1 MADTRRPL
9 PWNASQHEP
18 DKTGCL
24 KMYDTGIF
32 DIKVDTYGA
41 NGVNDTCAAPN
52 VTGDPACEYTACYT
66 TRGERCVFP
75 FLHEWENGTMIQY
88 TTCAGIDVHR
98 PWCATET
105 DPSNNNAVLRWG
117 LCLPDCPTI
126 EPEVA
131 CLEDPIFPEW
141 VRPQEKGRLSYDVRK
156 IH

>member
-1 MADTRRPL
+1 MP
-9 PWNASQHEP
+9 
-18 DKTGCL
+18 L

-98 PWCATET
+98 QKRVPPYFTEL
-105 DPSNNNAVLRWG
+105 D
-117 LCLPDCPTI
+117 
-126 EPEVA
+126 
-131 CLEDPIFPEW
+131 FPASCTRS
-141 VRPQEKGRLSYDVRK
+141 VKT
-156 IH
+156 